1 MIVSAEARR
10 FMNPLGCIRPVS
22 IGLVCTAWLCL
33 VGRCP
38 AEIPSRTIAV
48 PMRDGVSLATDVYR
62 DEAADPAPV
71 ILVRTPYDR
80 TKQRTLAQRHAQAGY
95 AVVIQDCRG
104 THGSE
109 GVLAPYNNEGQDGY
123 DTIEWITRQSW
134 CSGRVG
140 MAGGSYVGAVQWQAA
155 VERPPG
161 LAAIAPQATWS
172 SFHRNLYLG
181 GAVRLSL
188 IAGWIA
194 GNTPRPDGVRPADMD
209 QALLRLPLA
218 DVDEAIG
225 WPMPWLDAYL
235 THPEPSGFWTRVD
248 LTPHL
253 PALEVP
259 ALHVVGMYDFFSR
272 ESVDTFVLMQT
283 RAHDPE
289 TRRQQRLV
297 LGPWDHGSVG
307 KAKVG
312 ELDFGPDAE
321 VDLFAIQRDWYD
333 RHLKRDPAA
342 VAKPFP
348 PVTYFSMGD
357 NVWHEADRW
366 PPPGG
371 VPTEFFLRSDGHA
384 NTRGGTGRL
393 EREPPR
399 EPEPADRFR
408 ADPADP
414 VPACP
419 ITAARPLKAAVWGPV
434 DQGVLADRSDVLV
447 YVSPPLGAPLRFAGR
462 VEARL
467 SVSTDTPDADW
478 AVKLVDVHPDGKAY
492 NLATGILRGRFSKSL
507 EKAEPMTPRAIVE
520 ITVDLG
526 PCAATILP
534 GHRLRVDVCG
544 AVFPLYDRNPNTGGG
559 PFDAATAI
567 ATEQVHHGPQAL
579 SRLILPVMPAPV
591 SRPSVP

>member
-1 MIVSAEARR
+1 MPIPSVHARR
-10 FMNPLGCIRPVS
+10 GSTL
-22 IGLVCTAWLCL
+22 LACTVWLWL
-33 VGRCP
+33 SGHGR
-38 AEIPSRTIAV
+38 AEIAAQTIAV

-62 DEAADPAPV
+62 DAAAPPAPV

-80 TKQRTLAQRHAQAGY
+80 TKQRPLAERFAQAGY
-95 AVVIQDCRG
+95 VAVFQDCRG

-123 DTIEWITRQSW
+123 DTIEWITRQPW

-181 GAVRLSL
+181 GAVRLAL

-194 GNTPRPDGVRPADMD
+194 SNTPRPDGLQPADMNE
-209 QALLRLPLA
+209 ALLRLPLA
-218 DVDEAIG
+218 DMDEAIG

-235 THPEPSGFWTRVD
+235 THPEPNGFWTRLD

-253 PALEVP
+253 PALDVP
-259 ALHVVGMYDFFSR
+259 ALHVVGMYDYFSR

-283 RAHDPE
+283 AARDPE
-289 TRRQQRLV
+289 TRRQQRLI
-297 LGPWDHGSVG
+297 LGPWDHGTIG
-307 KAKVG
+307 RTKVG
-312 ELDFGPDAE
+312 EVEFGPAAAI
-321 VDLFAIQRDWYD
+321 DLFAAQLDWYD

-342 VAKPFP
+342 LAKPFP

-357 NVWHEADRW
+357 NAWHDAETW
-366 PPPGG
+366 PPAGTAPI
-371 VPTEFFLRSDGHA
+371 EFFLRSYGRA
-384 NTRGGTGRL
+384 NTRSGTGRL
-393 EREPPR
+393 DRAPAQ
-399 EPEPADRFR
+399 EPEPADVFR

-419 ITAARPLKAAVWGPV
+419 ITPTRPLKAAAWGPV
-434 DQGVLADRSDVLV
+434 DQGPLADRADVLV
-447 YVSPPLGAPLRFAGR
+447 YASSPLSAPLRFAGR

-467 SVSTDTPDADW
+467 HVSTDTPDADW
-478 AVKLVDVHPDGKAY
+478 AVKLVDVHPDGTAY
-492 NLATGILRGRFSKSL
+492 NLATGILRGRFRRSL
-507 EKAEPMTPRAIVE
+507 EKPELMKPGEVVE
-520 ITVDLG
+520 VTVDLG

-534 GHRLRVDVCG
+534 GHRLRVDIGG
-544 AVFPLYDRNPNTGGG
+544 AIFPLYDRNPNTGLG
-559 PFDAATAI
+559 PFDGTTAI
-567 ATEQVHHGPQAL
+567 ATEQVHHGPQTR
-579 SRLILPVMPAPV
+579 SRLILPAVTGTAGP
-591 SRPSVP
+591 